1 MTSNAPAAPAS
12 KPEGRVDEMRGEA
25 NQAIATDKSQLTAR
39 AQQMQGE
46 ANQAIATDESKLAQ
60 KDQEIV
66 SELQQLA
73 NLPPE
78 LTLVLGQKVLQCVRL
93 SGLKMHLCSSMHRET
108 PPPACIRHAW
118 GQNTRVALTYRVL

>member
-1 MTSNAPAAPAS
+1 M
-12 KPEGRVDEMRGEA
+12 DEMRGEA

-78 LTLVLGQKVLQCVRL
+78 QTLVLGQKVLQCVRL
-93 SGLKMHLCSSMHRET
+93 SRLKMHFSSSMHRET
-108 PPPACIRHAW
+108 PPSCLYQACLGSKHAY
-118 GQNTRVALTYRVL
+118 GTDI